1 MALPYVKIHYENGA
15 IGAANPSA
23 DGLLGLVVSAKAVA
37 GTFALNN
44 PYVLTSY
51 DGLEALGITAEN
63 NVAAEKLIRGFYAG
77 AGNGTR
83 VYLMGVAE
91 TVSQS
96 EMLDVT
102 NKNYARKI
110 IEVSKGEVRG
120 IVVNYVPATGYTPT
134 IENGLDA
141 DVYAAIINGQTLGNW
156 AEQTWK
162 APIFVGVEGRNYSG
176 VATELT
182 DLTKM
187 TNNRVCVLIGDSV
200 TGTNGAAMGLLAGRI
215 ASIPVQQNIGRVK
228 DGAVAAQTIYIA
240 DEPAERADVEG
251 VHDKGFITFRAYTGR
266 AGYFFT
272 NDPLA
277 SLPSDDYHRIA
288 WRRTID
294 KAYRIA
300 YVTML
305 NELLDAVPVTSRG
318 TILPAFAKNWEQ
330 LLINAIYNQM
340 TANGELS
347 RDPADASDRGVK
359 ATIDP
364 EQNVISTGNI
374 KALVRVRPFGYAEYV
389 NVYLGFDIQQTNG
402 NN

>member
-1 MALPYVKIHYENGA
+1 MALPYVKIHYQNGA

-37 GTFALNN
+37 GKFVLNN
-44 PYVLTSY
+44 PYALTNY
-51 DGLEALGITAEN
+51 DDLETLGITAAN
-63 NVAAEKLIRGFYAG
+63 NPAAEKFIREFYAE

-83 VYLMGVAE
+83 VCLMGVAE
-91 TVSQS
+91 TVTMA
-96 EMLDVT
+96 EMLDAT
-102 NKNYARKI
+102 NKNHARKI

-120 IVVNYVPATGYTPT
+120 ILVNYAPAAGYTPT

-141 DVYAAIINGQTLGNW
+141 DVYAAIVNGQALGNW

-162 APIFVGVEGRNYSG
+162 APVFVIVEGRGYTG
-176 VATELT
+176 VASALT
-182 DLTKM
+182 DLTTM
-187 TNNRVCVLIGDSV
+187 TNNRVGVLIGD
-200 TGTNGAAMGLLAGRI
+200 TAAGTNGAAMGLLAGRL

-228 DGAVAAQTIYIA
+228 DGTVAAQTIFIA
-240 DEPAERADVEG
+240 GDPAERADVEG
-251 VHDKGFITFRAYTGR
+251 LNNKGYITFRAYTGR

-305 NELLDAVPVTSRG
+305 NELLDTVPVTSRG
-318 TILPAFAKNWEQ
+318 TILPAFSKNWEQ
-330 LLINAIYNQM
+330 LLINAVYNQM

-347 RDPADASDRGVK
+347 RDPADANDRGVK
-359 ATIDP
+359 AFVDP

-374 KALVRVRPFGYAEYV
+374 KVNVKVRPFGYSEYV
-389 NVYLGFDIQQTNG
+389 DVYLGFDIQQV
-402 NN
+402 